1 MKRTLIIIILL
12 SFKSYSQDFTGKWKV
27 FSYEDEIAYYN
38 KTTDSISYKNPA
50 RKEEA
55 ESFKQMSELIIFS
68 VTYSFE
74 KDGKYVENHPAL
86 GEVINGSFE
95 VDKTNKTI
103 MMTDDE
109 GKKDSLKYNYDN
121 GILFLEMEME
131 IGYIKLGLTKV
142 VN

>member
-38 KTTDSISYKNPA
+38 KITDSISYKNPA

-68 VTYSFE
+68 VTYSF
-74 KDGKYVENHPAL
+74 DSNGKFVNDFPAF
-86 GEVINGSFE
+86 GKTVNGKFE
-95 VDKTNKTI
+95 VDKLNRKI
-103 MMTDDE
+103 VMTDDE
-109 GKKDSLKYNYDN
+109 GKKDELHYNYIN
-121 GILFLEMEME
+121 GILFVEMKME
-131 IGYIKLGLTKV
+131 IGFIKLGLEKV
-142 VN
+142 GN